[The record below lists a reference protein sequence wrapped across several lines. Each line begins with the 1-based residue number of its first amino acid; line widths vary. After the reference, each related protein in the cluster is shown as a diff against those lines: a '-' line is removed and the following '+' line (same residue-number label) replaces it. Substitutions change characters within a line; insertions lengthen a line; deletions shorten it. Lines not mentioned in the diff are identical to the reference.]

1 MSNQL
6 TPESEVITLESVFK
20 SIQHWREH
28 KNEYPG
34 RAIPDEIWKK
44 MFALAEQDEY
54 SPSIVRQLFKLNSD
68 QYNRKHQALMGTVSS
83 EDKTIIDSSE
93 DNKVP
98 SPAITFGEAVANP
111 DIDIPAL
118 KAAADKTKKAVK
130 TLKSTE
136 PFEMSMLDLTTAVV
150 ECIRPDGNR
159 LKIHITAERLDV
171 LMETFFSQ
179 ASVS

>member
-1 MSNQL
+1 MSKQL

-28 KNEYPG
+28 KDEYPG

-68 QYNRKHQALMGTVSS
+68 QYNRKHKALMGTV
-83 EDKTIIDSSE
+83 SSE

-118 KAAADKTKKAVK
+118 KATADKTKKAVK

-136 PFEMSMLDLTTAVV
+136 PFKMSMLDLTTAVV

-179 ASVS
+179 TSVS